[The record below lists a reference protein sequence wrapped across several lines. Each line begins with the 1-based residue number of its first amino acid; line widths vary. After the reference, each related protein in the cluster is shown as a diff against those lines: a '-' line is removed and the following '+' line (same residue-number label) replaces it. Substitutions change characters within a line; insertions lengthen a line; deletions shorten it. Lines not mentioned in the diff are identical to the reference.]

1 MELKNILD
9 DDTYDVSSIV
19 DFSNLIK
26 IINISKD
33 IFEILSFEIG
43 TFIKASYDEGDEKIY
58 FLSPKFFDS
67 TSNTLR
73 SILVCSKI
81 GNVIDSHVLIRKLRD
96 DLFQWLFILSTIES
110 VDRISRESS
119 EKDSSVAELRLNL
132 NEKIMVWFK
141 NTLHHENNRKLR
153 YSHYE
158 YSKYKTELINHDV
171 NINVLFKEYFEP
183 VFKNLMDLD
192 NYVHGNGQK
201 YVHGNM
207 FEYRETQSFHDH
219 ISSLQTKL
227 EDLMLCFLS
236 TLMLI
241 SPELLLSSDYFDCI
255 DSGQNPDQ
263 KARTTIAPIFQDY
276 FDEYVKPSNSDLI
289 KFLNKS
295 NRHKML
301 IE

>member
-1 MELKNILD
+1 MELRNILD
-9 DDTYDVSSIV
+9 EDSYDVSYVI
-19 DFSNLIK
+19 DFSRLIK

-33 IFEILSFEIG
+33 IFEILSFNIG
-43 TFIKASYDEGDEKIY
+43 TIIKASYDESDDKIY

-67 TSNTLR
+67 ISNTLK
-73 SILVCSKI
+73 SIIICSKV
-81 GNVIDSHVLIRKLRD
+81 GHVIDAHVLTRKLRD

-110 VDRISRESS
+110 VDRISH
-119 EKDSSVAELRLNL
+119 DSKEIDVAELRLDL

-141 NTLHHENNRKLR
+141 NTLDHDSNRKLR
-153 YSHYE
+153 YSQYE
-158 YSKYKTELINHDV
+158 YSKYKTKLINHDE
-171 NINVLFKEYFEP
+171 NINVLFKEYFKP

-207 FEYRETQSFHDH
+207 FEYKETQIFHEH

-227 EDLMLCFLS
+227 EDLILCYLS

-241 SPELLLSSDYFDCI
+241 SPELLVSSDYFDCI
-255 DSGQNPDQ
+255 DSGQKPDQ
-263 KARTTIAPIFQDY
+263 KLLTTIAPIFQDF
-276 FDEYVKPSNSDLI
+276 FDEFVKPNHNDLI
-289 KFLNKS
+289 MYLNIK
-295 NRHKML
+295 NRYNMV